1 MREEIHY
8 NVGDEPQR
16 YKVYNKNVRKG
27 YSLIELLVTFTI
39 FSLVISIVLFFYI
52 QSQKHIIKEQERGY
66 LEDMAVVNLNKIRE
80 KILRAD
86 EILEVSEK
94 KIKFRTK
101 IGKLDSIFELNNGVV
116 ISRRRLCSVGDD
128 FIFLL
133 WEEPAST
140 DASFKEILDKDM
152 NGLLHGDEI
161 LNLEILYIKYS
172 IKRNKNQ
179 VKLSTSIYLRK

>member
-1 MREEIHY
+1 MREKIHY
-8 NVGDEPQR
+8 DVGNEPQH
-16 YKVYNKNVRKG
+16 YHVYNQNMRKG
-27 YSLIELLVTFTI
+27 FSLIELLVTITI
-39 FSLVISIVLFFYI
+39 FTTVVSIVIFFYI
-52 QSQKHIIKEQERGY
+52 QSQKHIIGEQERGY
-66 LEDMAVVNLNKIRE
+66 LDDMAVINLNKIRE

-116 ISRRRLCSVGDD
+116 ISGRKLCSVGDD
-128 FIFLL
+128 FIFLF

-161 LNLEILYIKYS
+161 LNLEILYIKY
-172 IKRNKNQ
+172 
-179 VKLSTSIYLRK
+179 